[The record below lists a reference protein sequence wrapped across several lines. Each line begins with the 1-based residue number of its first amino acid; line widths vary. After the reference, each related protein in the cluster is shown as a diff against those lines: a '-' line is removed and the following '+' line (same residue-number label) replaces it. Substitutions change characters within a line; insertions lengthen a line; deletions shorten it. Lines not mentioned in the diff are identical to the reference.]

1 MRKARAIFFPGLT
14 CGRVAWFN
22 KKKKSKGPES
32 SSKKAGRAGAGPR
45 VQTRPKPPVISADK
59 ATIPID
65 LADAGAATSA
75 LGGNVIVPR
84 GDMRRPGRPT
94 STFTPDMELL
104 YIRHY
109 VKLLN
114 KMGVSHFQAYFNH
127 TFLVGIGLL
136 SELAGSNREG
146 ARMTKAVE
154 LDSVETAADG
164 TPGSAGRVWALKA
177 NPVHG
182 TPTLV
187 AIGRAQS
194 NDVVIPEFAI
204 SQKHCQFEQVER
216 KVMVSDIGSLNGTY
230 VNGCKLENESVME
243 IQNLDVLILGRFQFQ
258 FFTSSGFLAE
268 VSDRASLD
276 L

>member
-1 MRKARAIFFPGLT
+1 M
-14 CGRVAWFN
+14 
-22 KKKKSKGPES
+22 
-32 SSKKAGRAGAGPR
+32 
-45 VQTRPKPPVISADK
+45 
-59 ATIPID
+59 PIE
-65 LADAGAATSA
+65 LADTDLSA
-75 LGGNVIVPR
+75 NAVGGNVIVPR
-84 GDMRRPGRPT
+84 QDIRRPGRPK
-94 STFTPDMELL
+94 SAAFTADTELL

-109 VKLLN
+109 VKMLN
-114 KMGVSHFQAYFNH
+114 KLGVPHFQAYFNH
-127 TFLVGIGLL
+127 PFLVGIGLL
-136 SELAGSNREG
+136 ADLSGGNRAG

-164 TPGSAGRVWALKA
+164 TPGSAGRVWGLKP

-204 SQKHCQFEQVER
+204 SQKHCQFEKVDR

-243 IQNLDVLILGRFQFQ
+243 IRNLDVLILGRFQFQ
-258 FFTSSGFLAE
+258 FFTASGFLAE
-268 VSDRASLD
+268 VADRAAVAD
-276 L
+276 

>member
-1 MRKARAIFFPGLT
+1 M
-14 CGRVAWFN
+14 AWFN
-22 KKKKSKGPES
+22 KKKKSKVSEN
-32 SSKKAGRAGAGPR
+32 SSKKTGRAGGGPR
-45 VQTRPKPPVISADK
+45 VQPRPATPVTPPDK
-59 ATIPID
+59 ATIPIE
-65 LADAGAATSA
+65 LAETGGALSA
-75 LGGNVIVPR
+75 VGGNVIVPR
-84 GDMRRPGRPT
+84 EEFRRPGRPI

-109 VKLLN
+109 VKLLG

-127 TFLVGIGLL
+127 SFLVGIGLL

-194 NDVVIPEFAI
+194 NDVMIPEFAM

-243 IQNLDVLILGRFQFQ
+243 IRNLDVLILGRFQFQ

-268 VSDRASLD
+268 VSDRAALEG
-276 L
+276 